1 VLTRTDELTGT
12 RVTATLERLAERRVS
27 GVMEIDGNPAGT
39 IYLNHGQITFAQ
51 ASWIPDLRARLL
63 GALRL
68 SAASRELS
76 TGPDR
81 PDRDIGTVLVQ
92 RNYLSRG
99 DLQAIL
105 RSVVVDAALVL
116 MLPAD
121 RDAFIS
127 DIRFAAPG
135 TPGASQHWAGAFS
148 SLCVDF
154 VLAEVIK
161 KAERMARFKVAR
173 TTPVRLRDLGAA
185 SAVLSREQW
194 AVACAID
201 GARSVQDLAWTCG
214 LALYEAIECVG
225 RLIQAGV
232 CVPEPAE
239 PAGPLARWF
248 GPEVLSPTAV
258 LPPARTDLPQR
269 VPQAREDRPL
279 MSAPV
284 WPADMPASDDFTSA
298 QPELLRRVLDGLRR
312 LG

>member
-1 VLTRTDELTGT
+1 
-12 RVTATLERLAERRVS
+12 
-27 GVMEIDGNPAGT
+27 
-39 IYLNHGQITFAQ
+39 
-51 ASWIPDLRARLL
+51 
-63 GALRL
+63 
-68 SAASRELS
+68 
-76 TGPDR
+76 
-81 PDRDIGTVLVQ
+81 
-92 RNYLSRG
+92 
-99 DLQAIL
+99 
-105 RSVVVDAALVL
+105 
-116 MLPAD
+116 
-121 RDAFIS
+121 
-127 DIRFAAPG
+127 
-135 TPGASQHWAGAFS
+135 
-148 SLCVDF
+148 

-161 KAERMARFKVAR
+161 KAERIARFKLAR

-201 GARSVQDLAWTCG
+201 GARSVQDLAWTYG

-225 RLIQAGV
+225 RLIQAGL

-239 PAGPLARWF
+239 PAGPLAQWF

-279 MSAPV
+279 MRAPV
-284 WPADMPASDDFTSA
+284 WPADMPASDDFTAA